1 MSHHPPTTACCSW
14 LKGYENFSLRVDK
27 MDRINHIHLTDN
39 RFFLIIMLVGVL
51 SQASADEALGSTIDC
66 STVEIGYV
74 DNPEW
79 TQNER
84 LEAMDRAFFESVDR
98 FEFCNLSN
106 QSSSSSS
113 SASGANQG
121 AGSGS
126 ESGDGDEANQSASTG
141 SEGGLDSTAST
152 EMSGTETAPPPPPMD
167 VSENSGQQENTNGK
181 SGAVKGGS
189 SANGV
194 RPKDIPPA
202 DNDDV
207 IAAQIRLAAE
217 IEKDPVKK
225 EKLWNEYRKYK
236 GLPVK

>member
-1 MSHHPPTTACCSW
+1 MKYFIQHNNQD
-14 LKGYENFSLRVDK
+14 ENISLRVDK
-27 MDRINHIHLTDN
+27 MVKIKHIHLTDKG
-39 RFFLIIMLVGVL
+39 FILIIMLLAVI
-51 SQASADEALGSTIDC
+51 SQATADEALGATIDC
-66 STVEIGYV
+66 SEVTVNFV

-79 TQNER
+79 THSER
-84 LEAMDRAFFESVDR
+84 LEAMDRAFFESVNR
-98 FEFCNLSN
+98 FELCNLSN

-121 AGSGS
+121 ASSGS
-126 ESGDGDEANQSASTG
+126 ESANGNGSNQSSSEG
-141 SEGGLDSTAST
+141 SEGGLDSTASA
-152 EMSGTETAPPPPPMD
+152 EMSGTETAPPPPPME
-167 VSENSGQQENTNGK
+167 VSESSGQHENTNDK

-194 RPKDIPPA
+194 RPKDIPAA

-236 GLPVK
+236 GLPINDTE